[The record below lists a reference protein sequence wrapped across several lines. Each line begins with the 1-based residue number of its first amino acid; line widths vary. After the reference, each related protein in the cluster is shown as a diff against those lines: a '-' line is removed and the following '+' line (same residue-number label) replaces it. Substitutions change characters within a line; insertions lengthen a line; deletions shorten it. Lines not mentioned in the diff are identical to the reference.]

1 MRKLSL
7 ALGLSLAALLG
18 ACGGGGGSPGDTQLV
33 YTITLRADRTQL
45 PTNIEGQ
52 RAGIGA
58 YAPYTTTLHVEA
70 REGGKPIPGLKDAF
84 ACNLA
89 AGLETGALYYLDGD
103 DEHEDED
110 GNALAFRNITLD
122 SNSGGN
128 SFHFH
133 SGNKSGAARI
143 TCSITNPR
151 DNQVSSASV
160 DIVVGGDEPL
170 GSCPRRLPA
179 SVVARAQAPGFLG
192 SRDNTG
198 NILNRV
204 AIQASLMDDGN
215 QPVPNPAAANLQ
227 VSILPSSAS
236 DGARLLVA
244 NQPGKSVIQMASSN
258 GLGQFSLASGPNRG
272 VIVLALTTDRADNN
286 VSNGIQDAVTQLMA
300 VSVVDAVATAPL
312 AIVDAKPA
320 ATNGA
325 SFAFGLQATGGVL
338 PYSWSSGGGLPAGLS
353 LGSSGIISGTPKA
366 PAGDYNFVATVT
378 DSNGATQTANL
389 VLTLTGDLPP
399 EPLSIVGCTGAVN
412 TPCAL
417 PDATSGAGYAYI
429 FSAAGGDPATA
440 VAWTYRGLPAWLT
453 GGATTGAVTGTAPVV
468 GACTGSNFLVTATRG
483 TVNVTRNVTLRVCP

>member
-7 ALGLSLAALLG
+7 ALGLSMAALLG

-33 YTITLRADRTQL
+33 YTITLRADRTAL
-45 PTNIEGQ
+45 PTNIAGQ
-52 RAGIGA
+52 PAGIGA

-133 SGNKSGAARI
+133 SGTKSGTARI

-160 DIVVGGDEPL
+160 DIVVGTAAG
-170 GSCPRRLPA
+170 LPA

-192 SRDNTG
+192 SRDNTS
-198 NILNRV
+198 NIQNSV

-227 VSILPSSAS
+227 VSILPSGAA

-244 NQPGKSVIQMASSN
+244 NQPGKTVVQMASSN

-272 VIVLALTTDRADNN
+272 VILLALTTDRADNN

-325 SFAFGLQATGGVL
+325 SFAFGLQATGGVP
-338 PYSWSSGGGLPAGLS
+338 PYSWSSSGGLPAGLS
-353 LGSSGIISGTPKA
+353 LGASGIISGTPKA

-378 DSNGATQTANL
+378 DGNGVSQTANL
-389 VLTLTGDLPP
+389 VLTLSGDLPP
-399 EPLSIVGCTGAVN
+399 EPLAIVGCTGAVN

-417 PDATSGAGYAYI
+417 PDAASGASYAYI
-429 FSAAGGDPATA
+429 FSATGGDPATA
-440 VAWTYRGLPAWLT
+440 VAWTYANLPAWLT
-453 GGATTGAVTGTAPVV
+453 GGAATGAITGTAPVV
-468 GACTGSNFLVTATRG
+468 GACTTSNFLVTATRG